1 MDIHTCM
8 HRHIYLRV
16 TYWMLV
22 ALANCMNMIV
32 HWAAM
37 TPVLKEPTCRDVDNL
52 NKARD
57 FSNLVMWTHIIWE
70 YSLKSSGWDLIP
82 ILLNQVLLK
91 VWLEDLHLNRVPGV
105 DQGEN
110 HCNVINSVE
119 EFTRVAANQFG
130 LQISEVNLEE
140 VVPKLGTQGEKELHI
155 KK

>member
-1 MDIHTCM
+1 M
-8 HRHIYLRV
+8 
-16 TYWMLV
+16 
-22 ALANCMNMIV
+22 
-32 HWAAM
+32 
-37 TPVLKEPTCRDVDNL
+37 
-52 NKARD
+52 
-57 FSNLVMWTHIIWE
+57 
-70 YSLKSSGWDLIP
+70 
-82 ILLNQVLLK
+82 LLK